1 MGMQI
6 QMLPDASVGPPA
18 WSREALDRHG
28 ADPAIDWELVYAT
41 ASTNEDLC
49 ARSRRTS
56 PVRPIVRA
64 ARLQRAGRGRR
75 GRAWV
80 GSEGGSLLFSCAL
93 AWTRSQ
99 EDSAAVTLACGL
111 ALARCIEREGVR
123 VALKWPNDLLID
135 GRKFAGILTEMVE
148 GEDGTRTLVV
158 GVGANLLA
166 DAVQR
171 QAVDRPIAS
180 LDEGIARER
189 LVERERWLARFAQA
203 IVEAAREFE
212 SAGFS
217 PVREA
222 FEEFLAWRGEWVAVQ
237 AEDRILSRGRLEG
250 VDDSGRL
257 LLERGGKVVPVAG
270 GELGLARAIPLAT
283 DAP

>member
-6 QMLPDASVGPPA
+6 QMIPGASVGPPA

-41 ASTNEDLC
+41 ASTNDDLC
-49 ARSRRTS
+49 ARSRRTA

-64 ARLQRAGRGRR
+64 ARLQLAGRGRR

-99 EDSAAVTLACGL
+99 ADSAAVTLACGL
-111 ALARCIEREGVR
+111 ALARCIENDGVR
-123 VALKWPNDLLID
+123 IALKWPNDLLID

-158 GVGANLLA
+158 GVGANLRA

-171 QAVDRPIAS
+171 QAVAKPIAS

-189 LVERERWLARFAQA
+189 LVEREAWLARFARA
-203 IVEAAREFE
+203 IVEATRGFE
-212 SAGFS
+212 AQGFA

-222 FEEFLAWRGEWVAVQ
+222 FEQFLAWRGELVAVHT
-237 AEDRILSRGRLEG
+237 EDRVLTRGRLRG
-250 VDDSGRL
+250 VDDAGRL
-257 LLERGGKVVPVAG
+257 LLERDGSIVPIAG
-270 GELGLARAIPLAT
+270 GELGLAQAMPFAA
-283 DAP
+283 DAS